1 MASSAPGAEAFA
13 RLDRKRFFDAIRPLF
28 GGLSQSQVDGIN
40 RLLEAFLAYALVLDR
55 RHLAYILATSF
66 HETGRRMQPV
76 REGFAQTDAGARA
89 AVANLFAR
97 GKISRNYALPNKAG
111 RSFYGRGD
119 VQLTHE
125 ANYVRMG
132 RLLGIDLAGNPDLA
146 LVASISARIL
156 IEGITRGLSLKG
168 DFTGKALEDYIAGD
182 RCDYVGARRTVNGT
196 DRAETIAGY
205 ARKFEAALV
214 AGGMP
219 LLGVRLPGAVGKE
232 PLHGVVEVVPEPDI
246 LPPAPVVVEAEAA
259 DAPSPAPQAPAAQ
272 GWWAWLAGLLKRARA
287 A

>member
-1 MASSAPGAEAFA
+1 MTVSAPAEAFA

-28 GGLSQSQVDGIN
+28 KGLSQSQVDGIN
-40 RLLEAFLAYALVLDR
+40 RLLDAFLLHALVLDR
-55 RHLAYILATSF
+55 RHLAYILATSL

-76 REGFAQTDAGARA
+76 REGFAKTDAGARA

-97 GKISRNYALPNKAG
+97 GKISRNYALPNEAG

-125 ANYVRMG
+125 DNYRRMG
-132 RLLGIDLAGNPDLA
+132 RLLGIDLADNPDLA
-146 LVASISARIL
+146 LVAAISARIL

-168 DFTGKALEDYIAGD
+168 DFTGRAIEDYIAGN

-196 DRAETIAGY
+196 DKAETIAGY
-205 ARKFEAALV
+205 ARRFEAALI

-219 LLGVRLPGAVGKE
+219 LIGTRLPDALGKT
-232 PLHGVVEVVPEPDI
+232 PIDVVVVAAPIVVEP
-246 LPPAPVVVEAEAA
+246 EAA
-259 DAPSPAPQAPAAQ
+259 VRDADEAVAQALAHPAERS
-272 GWWAWLAGLLKRARA
+272 WWSTVADLLFSRA